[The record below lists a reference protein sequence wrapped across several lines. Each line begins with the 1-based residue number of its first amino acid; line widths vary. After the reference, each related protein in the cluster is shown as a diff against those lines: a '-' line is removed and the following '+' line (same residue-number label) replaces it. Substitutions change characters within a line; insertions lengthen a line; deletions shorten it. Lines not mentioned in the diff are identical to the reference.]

1 MSNSNYLRPS
11 YTHTGRIPILLSV
24 LSRGFMFVMAAVDI
38 MTTMLSAT
46 SPANSRVETT
56 LSPPKEKEKSIAQT
70 YIDEILR
77 CYDVLS
83 KATCLGPS
91 PIVNEAFTSLV
102 SISILVLNEST
113 TNEVWLF
120 DALSHYPRKQ
130 ILTRH
135 RY

>member
-1 MSNSNYLRPS
+1 MTNSNHLRPS
-11 YTHTGRIPILLSV
+11 YTHTGRISILLSV

-38 MTTMLSAT
+38 MTTLLSAT
-46 SPANSRVETT
+46 SPANSRIETT
-56 LSPPKEKEKSIAQT
+56 VSPPKEKEKSIAQT
-70 YIDEILR
+70 YVDEILR

-102 SISILVLNEST
+102 SISILILNEST

-120 DALSHYPRKQ
+120 DALSPSPHDQ
-130 ILTRH
+130 ILTQH
-135 RY
+135 RF